1 MTPRQ
6 EAAKIPLDAMCHD
19 CEMKPRDRSE
29 SRHARCMSVR
39 LQEST
44 VFQFHNICEC
54 LSVHDTFSCY
64 YVLPRKVLTEI
75 LHGEAV
81 SLGIVVADAPAEVV
95 AVMPMLLISIISILS
110 VPSVVLE
117 NECTV
122 ACACEKVLLPSVSF
136 EILLD

>member
-1 MTPRQ
+1 
-6 EAAKIPLDAMCHD
+6 
-19 CEMKPRDRSE
+19 
-29 SRHARCMSVR
+29 VR

-54 LSVHDTFSCY
+54 LSVYDTFSCY
-64 YVLPRKVLTEI
+64 YVLLSKVLTEI

-81 SLGIVVADAPAEVV
+81 SFGIVVADAPAEVV
-95 AVMPMLLISIISILS
+95 AVMPILLISIISILS

-117 NECTV
+117 NKCTV
-122 ACACEKVLLPSVSF
+122 ACTCENMLLSSVSF

>member
-1 MTPRQ
+1 M
-6 EAAKIPLDAMCHD
+6 
-19 CEMKPRDRSE
+19 
-29 SRHARCMSVR
+29 R

-64 YVLPRKVLTEI
+64 YVLLRKVLTDI

-122 ACACEKVLLPSVSF
+122 TCAFENVLLPSVSF